1 MQDGVL
7 SHSAGATIDE
17 FRERGIE
24 PIYWPP
30 YSLDLNPIEVL
41 WGWMKDYIE
50 VKWGVNAKLLYDQ
63 LREAVREAWDTI
75 TSDELEDLITGM
87 RKCCEAVIEAEGSYI
102 CF

>member
-41 WGWMKDYIE
+41 WGWMKDYIK
-50 VKWGVNAKLLYDQ
+50 VK
-63 LREAVREAWDTI
+63 
-75 TSDELEDLITGM
+75 
-87 RKCCEAVIEAEGSYI
+87 
-102 CF
+102 